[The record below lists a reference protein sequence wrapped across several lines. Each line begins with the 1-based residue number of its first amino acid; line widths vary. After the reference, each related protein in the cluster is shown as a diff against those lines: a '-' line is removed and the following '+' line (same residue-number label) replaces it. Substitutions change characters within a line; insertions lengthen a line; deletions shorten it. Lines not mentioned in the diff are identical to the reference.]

1 MSALKGQMRMRLLKK
16 AFPSIVE
23 QYCNAAVM
31 TCQHVEEKGKV
42 VKHVLCMHHC
52 IPIKQFVPMY
62 YVYHLGMPK
71 YLATIKLLCR
81 LWNRRRA
88 GNKRRVWKI
97 WQKK

>member
-1 MSALKGQMRMRLLKK
+1 MSALKDQMRMRLQK

-52 IPIKQFVPMY
+52 IPIKQCVPMY

-71 YLATIKLLCR
+71 
-81 LWNRRRA
+81 
-88 GNKRRVWKI
+88 
-97 WQKK
+97 